1 MLQLPPAPTTTLPIT
16 VVPSGAYKVMVS
28 PGVPVP
34 LIAGLALLV
43 IESVLKLPV
52 SFAALCVRLAT
63 GAAGTTAFT
72 TIGSEGLCVLSLP
85 ARSVNV

>member
-63 GAAGTTAFT
+63 GAAGADVAPDELAPRLEF
-72 TIGSEGLCVLSLP
+72 S
-85 ARSVNV
+85 RSMMSF